1 MSKFSSPS
9 SNPVILVINFSL
21 RPLMTGDRVVKT
33 IEMGLDA
40 GLDEGRDP
48 DLDLGIASCW

>member
-48 DLDLGIASCW
+48 DLDLGIANCW